1 MSRHIKGLSRSQA
14 TLFPEMLDDFVAKEN
29 PVRVIDVFVDSLD
42 LENLDFK
49 GVQAKVSYLQGELT
63 LAHIL

>member
-29 PVRVIDVFVDSLD
+29 PVIATND
-42 LENLDFK
+42 LSEDMTMGKMLSTYKEQQSIEKGFRFLKSPDF
-49 GVQAKVSYLQGELT
+49 
-63 LAHIL
+63 